1 MALPASGIIR
11 MSQINTELGRSSTAA
26 ISLDTA
32 ENGGYATINVCS
44 PSRPSSTNP
53 ATMSEWYSY
62 NHTASCGPTTYTAT
76 LYYNI
81 QSGGSDTSAKIV
93 YQIGTNS
100 QVIRA
105 AETFPIASSTNST
118 TITGIPAG
126 SSFKVG
132 IYDDVFGNGSIFYN
146 AGTSSTITSVANSSF
161 PYCSGSSSTFFS
173 TTVNSNITLYLQAA
187 WDSMSFRLRVC

>member
-105 AETFPIASSTNST
+105 AETFPIASS
-118 TITGIPAG
+118 
-126 SSFKVG
+126 KVG